1 MQRIEKWKQK
11 AWFSLLLNVI
21 LLALLLLIFK
31 PGYET
36 NDDIGIQNIVSGV
49 KGRSDAH
56 LVYVNYLLGWLLA
69 FAYKICPVHISVY
82 AIAQYLTMLFAFTA
96 IAYVLLNKIK
106 NKSAFWITLA
116 LLVPFS
122 YEGYIKLQYTK
133 TAGIASAAGLFL
145 LCFAV
150 TSGIK
155 AKKMIVCALLL
166 CAVGFMYRD
175 MQFWVEAMLLSAI
188 AIPILFDQFSKVQKG
203 FWIKCTVSGMLLFF
217 VLAVLH
223 FINEASYRSE
233 EWQAYREFNELRT
246 ELYDYGFPD
255 YGKNQETYEKLGI
268 DMNAYQLY
276 RGWNFEDTD
285 KFTVEVMRQL
295 VALKEKKVIN
305 GAFFRDFFE
314 LFPAEFFT
322 IASFNICLLL
332 FVISLLWG
340 DHSRGTW
347 FKLLYE
353 ILMILLLYFYLYYQG
368 RYLYNRVDVGIWLAA
383 SLVVLWALPGSGQVL
398 IIVPGSC
405 CWRRS
410 CVFHRVPGISA
421 GDGIRRIR
429 PKRWHRARAEI
440 EQIHSDPEHL
450 YLNKVGLVSFYDA
463 YGVFDWIPVGMS
475 SNIYALG
482 GWTTNLPVYFEQLE
496 VYGIKNP
503 YKDMIGNEKIY
514 LVDNKIEKT
523 MEYIHTY
530 YDADAKEELVS
541 TIGKLKVYQIHAG
554 S

>member
-11 AWFSLLLNVI
+11 AWFSLLLNII

-56 LVYVNYLLGWLLA
+56 LVYVNYLLGWLLV

-166 CAVGFMYRD
+166 CAVGFMYRN

-383 SLVVLWALPGSGQVL
+383 SLVVLWALPGERAGFDNRAGIMLLAAILCISQGTWNKR
-398 IIVPGSC
+398 
-405 CWRRS
+405 WRRNQENKTEKM
-410 CVFHRVPGISA
+410 A
-421 GDGIRRIR
+421 Q
-429 PKRWHRARAEI
+429 ARAEI
-440 EQIHSDPEHL
+440 EQIHSDPGHL

-496 VYGIKNP
+496 AYGIKNP

-530 YDADAKEELVS
+530 YDAGAKEELVS